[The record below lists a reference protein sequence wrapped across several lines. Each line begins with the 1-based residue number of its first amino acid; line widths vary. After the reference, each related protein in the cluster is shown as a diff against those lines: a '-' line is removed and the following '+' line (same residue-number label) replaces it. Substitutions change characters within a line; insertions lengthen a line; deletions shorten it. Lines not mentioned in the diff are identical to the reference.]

1 VLVIDLKTINWELGR
16 KDYHGRRALAL
27 AQALGIDLDLWHDPD
42 SNLWFSGG
50 CGQPPVLGR
59 LPDGRLILVDGRR
72 AAVEEGVGH
81 RWLDREDMEALGV
94 AIGTLNDTGERWAA
108 WRLKRLL
115 VRATSPMELATVEP
129 PRDPTGVDCA
139 PARRQR

>member
-1 VLVIDLKTINWELGR
+1 LLVIDLNTINWELGR

-42 SNLWFSGG
+42 SKLWFSGG
-50 CGQPPVLGR
+50 CGHPPVLGR

-81 RWLDREDMEALGV
+81 GIGWLDREDMEALGV

-108 WRLKRLL
+108 GRLKRLL
-115 VRATSPMELATVEP
+115 VRATTSPMELATVGP
-129 PRDPTGVDCA
+129 PRDPTGVDD
-139 PARRQR
+139 R